1 MMPPG
6 PRSVD
11 VLVGG
16 HAAKRAASV
25 LRRDLKSFVN
35 VVDGERDAGH
45 TDLVATGRPGLDR
58 FGVDVLEECEATA
71 TAWGVGAASFTDL
84 SYRLRMCRNIR
95 CLHNF
100 EPPTTDD
107 EVREAA
113 LQFVRKVSGSTH
125 PSRAN
130 AAAFDQAI
138 DEIAH
143 ATRRMLDQLV
153 TNAPPKSRELEA
165 VKGRQ
170 RHEKRMEREVRIR
183 TASA

>member
-1 MMPPG
+1 MSHPA
-6 PRSVD
+6 D
-11 VLVGG
+11 
-16 HAAKRAASV
+16 HT
-25 LRRDLKSFVN
+25 SFV
-35 VVDGERDAGH
+35 
-45 TDLVATGRPGLDR
+45 GLR
-58 FGVDVLEECEATA
+58 SAFCEGLRGTA
-71 TAWGVGAASFTDL
+71 LRG
-84 SYRLRMCRNIR
+84 YRRRMCRNIR

-113 LQFVRKVSGSTH
+113 LQFVRKVSGSTR

-130 AAAFDQAI
+130 AAAFEQAI
-138 DEIAH
+138 DEIAE

-165 VKGRQ
+165 IKGRQ

-183 TASA
+183 TAQA

>member
-1 MMPPG
+1 MPG
-6 PRSVD
+6 PLAVS
-11 VLVGG
+11 
-16 HAAKRAASV
+16 AP
-25 LRRDLKSFVN
+25 F
-35 VVDGERDAGH
+35 
-45 TDLVATGRPGLDR
+45 ATL
-58 FGVDVLEECEATA
+58 A
-71 TAWGVGAASFTDL
+71 
-84 SYRLRMCRNIR
+84 RMCRNIR

-100 EPPTTDD
+100 EPATTDD

-138 DEIAH
+138 DEIAF

-153 TNAPPKSRELEA
+153 TNAPPKTREAEA
-165 VKGRQ
+165 VKGRA

-183 TASA
+183 TGVGSTAAL